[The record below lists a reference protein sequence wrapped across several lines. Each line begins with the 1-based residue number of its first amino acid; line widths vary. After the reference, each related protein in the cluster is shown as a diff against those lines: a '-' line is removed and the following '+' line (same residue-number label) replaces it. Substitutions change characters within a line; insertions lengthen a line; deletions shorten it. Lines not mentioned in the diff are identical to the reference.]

1 MILLKN
7 VTIVNGGSKL
17 HLKKR
22 DLLIKNGKIAQ
33 IALSIKND
41 EARVIEKENLHVSIG
56 WFDSSVSFGEPGY
69 EERQTLKNGLY
80 TAAKSGFTTIM
91 LNPNNQPN
99 PQDESGINYLKG
111 KTSGDAVTVLPV
123 GNFTLQQDGEHL
135 AELYDMQQ
143 AGAVSFYDFKKSIN
157 NTNLLK
163 VGLQYVKSFNGII
176 QSYPQDNH
184 LAGKGMVNEDETT
197 IHLGIK
203 TTPSIAEEV
212 QIARDIQVAAY
223 TGARLHIPTI
233 TTAASVQL
241 IKEAKKKYTN
251 ITCSVSTNHLFL
263 NTTSLADFNTH
274 FKIQPPLRDEKN
286 SNALI
291 SGLKNGV
298 IDTVTS
304 DHIPLNI
311 EHKAVEFD
319 QASYGSTGLE
329 SAYGILQSLL
339 DTEKAIEVLTSG
351 YKVFGLST
359 PEIEEDEIANL
370 SLFVPD
376 EKYTFEKEYI
386 LSSSKN
392 SAILGKK
399 LKGRAYGI
407 INNKKIVWNG

>member
-7 VTIVNGGSKL
+7 VTIVDAGSKL

-33 IALSIKND
+33 IATNIKND
-41 EARVIEKENLHVSIG
+41 EARLIEKEDLHVSIG
-56 WFDSSVSFGEPGY
+56 WFDSSVSFGEPGF
-69 EERQTLKNGLY
+69 EERQTFKNGLE
-80 TAAKSGFTTIM
+80 TAARSGFTTIM

-111 KTSGDAVTVLPV
+111 KTASEAVTVLPV

-143 AGAVSFYDFKKSIN
+143 AGAVSFYDFKKSIT

-163 VGLQYVKSFNGII
+163 VGLQYVKSFGGII

-203 TTPSIAEEV
+203 TTPAIAEEV

-241 IKEAKKKYTN
+241 IKDAKKKYSN

-263 NTTSLADFNTH
+263 NTTALEDFNTH
-274 FKIQPPLRDEKN
+274 FKIQPPLRDEKQN
-286 SNALI
+286 NALL
-291 SGLKNGV
+291 SALKSGV

-319 QASYGSTGLE
+319 QSSYGSLGLE
-329 SAYGILQSLL
+329 SAYGVVQSVLE
-339 DTEKAIEVLTSG
+339 TEKAIEVLTSG
-351 YKVFGLST
+351 YAVFGLEK
-359 PEIEEDEIANL
+359 PQIKEDEMANL
-370 SLFVPD
+370 SLFIPT
-376 EKYTFEKEYI
+376 EKYTFEKENI
-386 LSSSKN
+386 FSSSKN
-392 SAILGKK
+392 SAHLGKK
-399 LKGRAYGI
+399 LKGKAYGI
-407 INNKKIVWNG
+407 INNKKVVWNG

>member
-7 VTIVNGGSKL
+7 VTIVDNDSNL

-22 DLLIKNGKIAQ
+22 DLLIKNGRIVQ
-33 IALSIKND
+33 ISTDIKNE
-41 EARVIEKENLHVSIG
+41 EARIIEKENLHVSIG
-56 WFDSSVSFGEPGY
+56 WFDSSVSFGEPGF
-69 EERQTLKNGLY
+69 EERQTLKNGLE

-91 LNPNNQPN
+91 LNPNNKPN
-99 PQDESGINYLKG
+99 PQDESGINYLKS
-111 KTSGDAVTVLPV
+111 KTAGEAVNVLPI
-123 GNFTLQQDGEHL
+123 GNFTLDQKGEHL

-143 AGAVSFYDFKKSIN
+143 AGAVSFYDFKNPIN

-203 TTPSIAEEV
+203 TKPAIAEEV
-212 QIARDIQVAAY
+212 QIARDIQIAAY
-223 TGARLHIPTI
+223 TGSRLHIPTI

-241 IKEAKKKYTN
+241 IKKAKKKYTN

-263 NTTSLADFNTH
+263 NTSSLVDFNTH
-274 FKIQPPLRDEKN
+274 FKIQPPLRDEKQC
-286 SNALI
+286 SALVNALK
-291 SGLKNGV
+291 SGV

-304 DHIPLNI
+304 DHVPLNI

-319 QASYGSTGLE
+319 HASYGSIGLE

-339 DTEKAIEVLTSG
+339 DTEKAIESLTSG
-351 YKVFGLST
+351 YKVFN
-359 PEIEEDEIANL
+359 IEKPQIKEDVIANL
-370 SLFVPD
+370 SLFIPT
-376 EKYTFEKEYI
+376 EKYTFQKENI
-386 LSSSKN
+386 ISSSKN
-392 SAILGKK
+392 SALLNNK
-399 LKGRAYGI
+399 LKGKAYGI
-407 INNKKIVWNG
+407 INNKKVVWNG

>member
-7 VTIVNGGSKL
+7 VTIVDASNEL

-22 DLLIKNGKIAQ
+22 DILIKNGKISK
-33 IALSIKND
+33 ITTSIEQPD
-41 EARVIEKENLHVSIG
+41 ARIIEKEDLHVSIG
-56 WFDSSVSFGEPGY
+56 WFDSSVSFGEPGF
-69 EERQTLKNGLY
+69 EERQTLKNGLE

-99 PQDESGINYLKG
+99 PQDESGINYLKS
-111 KTSGDAVTVLPV
+111 KTEGNAVTVLPV
-123 GNFTLQQDGEHL
+123 GNFTLQQNGQHL
-135 AELYDMQQ
+135 AELYDMQK
-143 AGAVSFYDFKKSIN
+143 AGAVSFYDFKKSIQ

-163 VGLQYVKSFNGII
+163 VGLQYVKSFGGII

-184 LAGKGMVNEDETT
+184 LAGSGMVNEDETT

-203 TTPSIAEEV
+203 TMPAIAEEV

-241 IKEAKKKYTN
+241 IKEAKKKYSN
-251 ITCSVSTNHLFL
+251 ISCSVSTNHLFL
-263 NTTSLADFNTH
+263 DTNDLSDFNTH
-274 FKIQPPLRDEKN
+274 FKLEPPLRDEKQKG
-286 SNALI
+286 ALI
-291 SGLKNGV
+291 NGLKNGV

-351 YKVFGLST
+351 YQVFGL
-359 PEIEEDEIANL
+359 PKPKIKIDETANL
-370 SLFVPD
+370 SLFIPT
-376 EKYTFEKEYI
+376 EKYTFMKNDVH
-386 LSSSKN
+386 SSSKN
-392 SAILGKK
+392 SALLGKK
-399 LKGRAYGI
+399 LKGKALGI
-407 INNKKIVWNG
+407 INNKKTVWNG

>member
-143 AGAVSFYDFKKSIN
+143 AGAVSFYDFKKSIS

>member
-7 VTIVNGGSKL
+7 VTIVDAGSKL

-33 IALSIKND
+33 IATSINHD
-41 EARVIEKENLHVSIG
+41 EARIIEKENLHVSVG
-56 WFDSSVSFGEPGY
+56 WFDSSVSFGEPGF
-69 EERQTLKNGLY
+69 EERQTLKNGLE

-99 PQDESGINYLKG
+99 PQDESGIHYLKS
-111 KTSGDAVTVLPV
+111 KTTGDAVTVLPV
-123 GNFTLQQDGEHL
+123 GNFTLQQQGEHL
-135 AELYDMQQ
+135 AELYDMHQ
-143 AGAVSFYDFKKSIN
+143 AGAVSFYDFKKSIT

-163 VGLQYVKSFNGII
+163 VGLQYVKSFNAVI

-184 LAGKGMVNEDETT
+184 LAGKGMVNEDATT

-203 TTPSIAEEV
+203 TTPAMSEEV

-241 IKEAKKKYTN
+241 IKKAKKKYPN
-251 ITCSVSTNHLFL
+251 ITCSVATSHLFL
-263 NTTSLADFNTH
+263 NTTALEDFNTH
-274 FKIQPPLRDEKN
+274 FKIQPPLREEKHC
-286 SNALI
+286 NALI
-291 SGLKNGV
+291 KALKNGV

-339 DTEKAIEVLTSG
+339 TIETAVQVLTSG
-351 YKVFGLST
+351 YELFGLEK
-359 PEIEEDEIANL
+359 PQILEEEIANL
-370 SLFVPD
+370 SLFVPT
-376 EKYTFEKEYI
+376 EKYSFEKEHI
-386 LSSSKN
+386 ISTSKN
-392 SAILGKK
+392 SALIGKK

>member
-7 VTIVNGGSKL
+7 VTIIDAGSDL

-22 DLLIKNGKIAQ
+22 DLLIKNGRISQ
-33 IALSIKND
+33 IAASIKND
-41 EARVIEKENLHVSIG
+41 EARIISKEDLHISIG
-56 WFDSSVSFGEPGY
+56 WFDSSVSFGEPGF
-69 EERQTLKNGLY
+69 EERQTLKNGLEA
-80 TAAKSGFTTIM
+80 TAKSGFTTIM
-91 LNPNNQPN
+91 LNPNNRPN
-99 PQDESGINYLKG
+99 PQDESGINYLKN
-111 KTSGDAVTVLPV
+111 KTAGEAVTLLPV
-123 GNFTLQQDGEHL
+123 GNFTLNQDGEHL
-135 AELYDMQQ
+135 AELYDMQK
-143 AGAVSFYDFKKSIN
+143 AGAISFYDFKKSIS

-163 VGLQYVKSFNGII
+163 VGLQYVKSFGGII

-184 LAGKGMVNEDETT
+184 LAGKGMVNEDAAT

-203 TTPSIAEEV
+203 TTPAMAEEV

-241 IKEAKKKYTN
+241 IKDAKKKYSN

-263 NTTSLADFNTH
+263 DTTDLADFNTH
-274 FKIQPPLRDEKN
+274 FKIEPPLRDEKQKN
-286 SNALI
+286 ILINALK
-291 SGLKNGV
+291 SGI

-319 QASYGSTGLE
+319 QASYGSIGLE
-329 SAYGILQSLL
+329 SAFGILQTLL
-339 DTEKAIEVLTSG
+339 DTEKAIEALTSG
-351 YKVFGLST
+351 YQVFGIKK
-359 PEIEEDEIANL
+359 PQIKVDEIANL
-370 SLFVPD
+370 SLFVPT

-386 LSSSKN
+386 FSSSKN
-392 SAILGKK
+392 SAILNKK
-399 LKGRAYGI
+399 LRGKALGI

>member
-17 HLKKR
+17 HFKKR

-33 IALSIKND
+33 IASSIKND

-56 WFDSSVSFGEPGY
+56 WFDSSISFGEPGF
-69 EERQTLKNGLY
+69 EERQTLKNGLE

-111 KTSGDAVTVLPV
+111 KTAGDAVTVLPV
-123 GNFTLQQDGEHL
+123 GNFTLQQDGKHL

-143 AGAVSFYDFKKSIN
+143 AGAVSFYDFKKSIS

-163 VGLQYVKSFNGII
+163 VGLQYVKSFGGII

-184 LAGKGMVNEDETT
+184 LAGKGMINEDETT

-203 TTPSIAEEV
+203 TTPAIAEEV

-286 SNALI
+286 SSALI
-291 SGLKNGV
+291 SGLKNGI

-329 SAYGILQSLL
+329 SSYGILQSLL

-359 PEIEEDEIANL
+359 PEIREDKIANL

-376 EKYTFEKEYI
+376 EKYTFEKEHI
-386 LSSSKN
+386 LSYSKN